1 MTAASKTIALERR
14 WSIRTS
20 LQSMGERAYCG
31 KGQFAHG
38 SWCAAAAANPR
49 ATRAVIATIISPGI
63 DLLFGGDL
71 MLHRRKVSAPADHD
85 R

>member
-1 MTAASKTIALERR
+1 MGRGVRPRR
-14 WSIRTS
+14 
-20 LQSMGERAYCG
+20 Q
-31 KGQFAHG
+31 H
-38 SWCAAAAANPR
+38 PR

-85 R
+85 RWIKCRTLA